1 MSERD
6 FHAEAIALVTEL
18 RGCTSERLADV
29 LKEYPRGNV
38 ADLVREC
45 ERRLRGD
52 DLIRQMLEMSKE
64 EGLVDFYGWIK
75 AAEKYLEG
83 K

>member
-6 FHAEAIALVTEL
+6 FHAEAVGIVAAV
-18 RGCTSERLADV
+18 RASNDRFKGQDKVYDLA
-29 LKEYPRGNV
+29 
-38 ADLVREC
+38 VREC
-45 ERRLRGD
+45 ESRLRAEA
-52 DLIRQMLEMSKE
+52 LIRQMLEMSKE